1 MRGFSKAPS
10 GFELQLDRERRPQLG
25 TATRAPV
32 VCPATPSTTTA
43 AGAAPSA
50 GHLERGAHVGAADR
64 GEGDAVVLPEQR
76 RPRAARIRAS
86 NAAERLRSARGSFI
100 TFGPICPSRADFG
113 ARGSPAKGENPPFAG
128 VSKSSY
134 PDSNG
139 DRLAAIRAPQL
150 VRTVPICKAFTD
162 SGRGSAESRFPTFAG
177 DSRQLRPADSRCG
190 PNACRAPCG
199 RLE

>member
-32 VCPATPSTTTA
+32 VCPATPSTMTA
-43 AGAAPSA
+43 AGAAPAA
-50 GHLERGAHVGAADR
+50 GHLERGAHVGAPDR

-76 RPRAARIRAS
+76 RPGAARIRAS
-86 NAAERLRSARGSFI
+86 NAAERLRNARGSFI

-134 PDSNG
+134 RTRTATACFGRPTRSNSA
-139 DRLAAIRAPQL
+139 DRQG
-150 VRTVPICKAFTD
+150 FTD

-177 DSRQLRPADSRCG
+177 DSRELRPADSRCG